1 MQEVNILDRFGVQD
15 FFTPEQINEWC
26 KFDRKDIDRENPT
39 GIFDDILAENI
50 KRNIHIVIVG
60 SVPHLYLDGY
70 YRADISGTILKTIIK
85 CAIPQKLR
93 TDTIIR
99 RVFNLIISDYEL
111 QKSDAD
117 LNRQPGHWT
126 CFRNGWFDASNG
138 RMYKHT
144 PDFYNT
150 YQIPYSFDPTKAP
163 PPEDGKIFE
172 NFIAEA
178 MSKEDRETLLQY
190 MGYCTTRST
199 KFQVFVIL
207 YGSGGTGKS
216 VVISLTES
224 MIGAENVSSI
234 AMQDL
239 EKPFH
244 AIQLHGKLLNTCA
257 DLQNLRMDTA
267 SKSKAAISGD
277 LISDSWKGKDLISF
291 RPFAKMIFSC
301 NELPSIGDKSDGFFR
316 RMIIIRMDH
325 KPEIQDTG
333 LLDKL
338 KEEKSMHYI
347 LYQAMQAYHRALKA
361 GKIFQ
366 SKQSAEE
373 VQEYRIVNDSL
384 ASFLDEHVINVEPI
398 GNEPFKISRTYLFEK
413 FNDYCEA
420 LRCRDMSANGFY
432 KAMESKGY
440 PTHRDSK
447 GRYFYGIDYVQE
459 KTGEKLNQGY
469 IDNPFIKK

>member
-1 MQEVNILDRFGVQD
+1 
-15 FFTPEQINEWC
+15 
-26 KFDRKDIDRENPT
+26 
-39 GIFDDILAENI
+39 
-50 KRNIHIVIVG
+50 
-60 SVPHLYLDGY
+60 
-70 YRADISGTILKTIIK
+70 
-85 CAIPQKLR
+85 
-93 TDTIIR
+93 
-99 RVFNLIISDYEL
+99 
-111 QKSDAD
+111 
-117 LNRQPGHWT
+117 
-126 CFRNGWFDASNG
+126 
-138 RMYKHT
+138 
-144 PDFYNT
+144 
-150 YQIPYSFDPTKAP
+150 
-163 PPEDGKIFE
+163 
-172 NFIAEA
+172 
-178 MSKEDRETLLQY
+178 
-190 MGYCTTRST
+190 
-199 KFQVFVIL
+199 
-207 YGSGGTGKS
+207 
-216 VVISLTES
+216 
-224 MIGAENVSSI
+224 
-234 AMQDL
+234 
-239 EKPFH
+239 
-244 AIQLHGKLLNTCA
+244 
-257 DLQNLRMDTA
+257 
-267 SKSKAAISGD
+267 
-277 LISDSWKGKDLISF
+277 
-291 RPFAKMIFSC
+291 
-301 NELPSIGDKSDGFFR
+301 
-316 RMIIIRMDH
+316 MIIIRMDH